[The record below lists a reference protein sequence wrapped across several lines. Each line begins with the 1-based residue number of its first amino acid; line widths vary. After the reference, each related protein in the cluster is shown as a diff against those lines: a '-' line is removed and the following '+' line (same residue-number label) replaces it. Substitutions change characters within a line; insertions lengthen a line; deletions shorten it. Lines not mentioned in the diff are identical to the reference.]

1 MPGSPGQPAAAG
13 WRVVAAA
20 AAAACHH
27 RSIARPDTQAARAWL
42 AGAPAG
48 GRPTAAGP
56 RACLGQQVSDPC
68 VAAPGQ
74 SYRLRPHGVE
84 ECMWM
89 SCRTRAGERH
99 VARPNGSGLHVWA
112 ASQSRDPLG
121 DAERACCPASHSCR
135 MPPCLSVW
143 AASQSRDQLG
153 DAERACSPASHSS
166 RMDPWQL
173 RSSKGARRAVPAAVD
188 HDHVPP
194 AGRRA
199 QLHQAPLPQARR

>member
-121 DAERACCPASHSCR
+121 DAERAC
-135 MPPCLSVW
+135 
-143 AASQSRDQLG
+143 
-153 DAERACSPASHSS
+153 SPASHSS
-166 RMDPWQL
+166 RMEPWQL